1 MRPNSPKDLKHNRE
15 KTLQITMFDTNNG
28 ELQPNANPDTTE
40 EKMNEE
46 IDLESLDQESDVEK
60 LRTQLRTTVEQK
72 KHFRDKVAKLESDP
86 RFKAPVEPP
95 AQKPKAKAGE
105 IDPSELEAR
114 IEDKFYTRQKYPDMT
129 PEEVERAQ
137 NLAKFEN
144 KKFSEVVEDGYFQ
157 AYMRSN
163 RDQMAKEKARPNP
176 SNRSGNPSNHSIA
189 DLSDPVKVANMDD
202 KTFEDLSNEAG
213 KRRFTR

>member
-1 MRPNSPKDLKHNRE
+1 
-15 KTLQITMFDTNNG
+15 MFDENNG
-28 ELQPNANPDTTE
+28 APQPIVDADNTAQQMDAD
-40 EKMNEE
+40 

-86 RFKAPVEPP
+86 RFKAPVEQP
-95 AQKPKAKAGE
+95 AAKPKAKAGD

-129 PEEVERAQ
+129 AEEVERAQ

-157 AYMRSN
+157 SYMRSN

-176 SNRSGNPSNHSIA
+176 SNRSGNPSSHSID
-189 DLSDPVKVANMDD
+189 DLKDPVKVANMDD